1 MKLPVIF
8 EAQPQMR
15 HIRKTHMKI
24 WTRAG
29 SRIRRGTL
37 IWEYMMTAIKCDL
50 KGEFLSCFSGT
61 KFTAEVWLTNETVAP
76 LQRGDSWDIKNIR
89 LPTAI
94 P

>member
-1 MKLPVIF
+1 MKLPIIF

-29 SRIRRGTL
+29 SRMQRGTL
-37 IWEYMMTAIKCDL
+37 TWKCMTTAIKFDL
-50 KGEFLSCFSGT
+50 KGEFLSSFSGT
-61 KFTAEVWLTNETVAP
+61 KFTAEVWLTSDTVAP
-76 LQRGDSWDIKNIR
+76 FQRGDSWDIKNIR